1 MLLKSHARLVARC
14 NSKLGQNAKVKTEA
28 FGVDAVNQS
37 DSVKTQRTSD
47 FKLLRYFSTASLL
60 AFVVVSLL
68 LGYIFRQL
76 AIDSML
82 QGYEREHV
90 NYAQVISNLMW
101 EERFEP
107 LMSKMAGKTSA
118 QMQAEPE
125 AVALHQKV
133 QVLLKG
139 TRIFKIKVYD
149 LNGMTIYS
157 SEQKQIGEDKSK
169 NAGVMGALLGV
180 SKSKLAHQ
188 NQFSTFEGEVQ
199 DRDVVESYVPRL
211 DETTGKVRGV
221 LEIYGDATDG
231 LSEIGG
237 RQWVILGSVVALLTL
252 LYLVLF
258 VIVKRAQDQII
269 VQSWERQ
276 KALQALALSEERWK
290 FALEGSGDGVWDRNL
305 ATGDVVFSKRYKEI
319 YGFAEDELENHS
331 EVWDARVHPDDL
343 ALVVADRAAY
353 FSGEKPHYASERRMQ
368 CKDGSW
374 KWILSRGM
382 VVARDAH
389 GKPLRMIGTHSDIS
403 ERHAR
408 EEELRLA
415 STVFLTMDEA
425 VTVTNAENEIVSVNP
440 AFSVITGYFAHEVI
454 GKNPR
459 LLASGSHG
467 ADFYQ
472 EMWKQITNAGS
483 WHGEIRNRRK
493 SGEHYVEWLSIKKVC
508 NPQGVL
514 THYVAVFSD
523 ISERKATEE
532 RMHRLAHFDVL
543 TELPNRALV
552 ADRLQQAVARAQR
565 DKRSMALMFIDLDK
579 FKPVND
585 ELGHHVGDLLL
596 KQVARRLSACVQRES
611 DTVGRIG
618 GDEFVVLLTDIEAAP
633 EAIRVAEKIRQA
645 LEQAFEIGPHLIRV
659 ASSIGIALYPQ
670 DGADQASLLKSADA
684 AMYQAKEN
692 GGNRVHLF
700 A

>member
-1 MLLKSHARLVARC
+1 MQT
-14 NSKLGQNAKVKTEA
+14 SKLKHSV
-28 FGVDAVNQS
+28 VDAA
-37 DSVKTQRTSD
+37 DPMGTAEAPRTSD

-60 AFVVVSLL
+60 AFVVMSLL
-68 LGYIFRQL
+68 LSYTFRQL
-76 AIDSML
+76 TIGSML

-90 NYAQVISNLMW
+90 NYAQVISNLIW

-125 AVALHQKV
+125 IVELHQKV
-133 QVLLKG
+133 QALLKD

-157 SEQKQIGEDKSK
+157 SEVKQIGEDKSK
-169 NAGVMGALLGV
+169 NAGVMGALRSV
-180 SKSKLAHQ
+180 SKSKLVHQ

-211 DETTGKVRGV
+211 DPTTGKVRGV

-231 LSEIGG
+231 LSEIAR
-237 RQWVILGSVVALLTL
+237 RQWVITGAVVSLLAL
-252 LYLVLF
+252 LYLALF

-269 VQSWERQ
+269 VQSRERQ
-276 KALQALALSEERWK
+276 KALQSLALSEERWK
-290 FALEGSGDGVWDRNL
+290 FALEGSGEGVWDRNL
-305 ATGDVVFSKRYKEI
+305 ATGEVVFSKRYKEI
-319 YGFAEDELENHS
+319 HGFAQDELEDRS
-331 EVWDARVHPDDL
+331 EAWEARVHPDDL
-343 ALVVADRAAY
+343 AQVMADREAY
-353 FSGEKPHYASERRMQ
+353 FSGEKPDYTSERRMQ

-374 KWILSRGM
+374 KWIFSRGM
-382 VVARDAH
+382 VVARDAQ

-425 VTVTNAENEIVSVNP
+425 VTVTNADNEIVSVNP

-459 LLASGSHG
+459 LLASGTQG
-467 ADFYQ
+467 ADYYQ
-472 EMWKQITNAGS
+472 AMWKQLTSSGS

-493 SGEHYVEWLSIKKVC
+493 SGEIYVEWLSIKKVC

-532 RMHRLAHFDVL
+532 RMHHLAHFDVL

-552 ADRLQQAVARAQR
+552 ADRLQQALARAKR
-565 DKRSMALMFIDLDK
+565 DKKSMALMFIDLDK

-585 ELGHHVGDLLL
+585 ELGHQVGDLLL
-596 KQVARRLSACVQRES
+596 KQVARRLSACARRES

-618 GDEFVVLLTDIEAAP
+618 GDEFVVLLTDVSLP
-633 EAIRVAEKIRQA
+633 SNAIRVAERIRQA
-645 LEQAFEIGPHLIRV
+645 LEQAFEIGPHLIHIS
-659 ASSIGIALYPQ
+659 SSIGIALFPQ
-670 DGADQASLLKSADA
+670 QGSDQASLLKSADA

-692 GGNRVHLF
+692 GGNRVQLF
-700 A
+700 G